1 MSVTKYI
8 NNDCRYRIDKLQNVV
23 YLIDENNARTINID
37 NGRAY
42 VTLASNEDVLRID
55 CYGIDLQD
63 GDELNGR
70 YSFTH
75 TLKFSV
81 NGYMNHRDLMGK
93 YYVIVKSYDN
103 EYWLVNPMFPCKVE
117 YLFTLGYNT
126 CKTDFTLSMI
136 SNHPTLMVDNLDLSS
151 ARSCNGYRLIGFD
164 TLQLNENAYCTNDGQ
179 DVYYTNDGFKNII
192 FDKGSATLTEDFD
205 GNNLSHQLQF
215 SIRFDNYKSSWHYNL
230 LEFHLNTY
238 AAIITDT
245 NGGKIFVGFDNG
257 LQPHYTVTSNG
268 EMTPDKIDIVMKDYH
283 SDGRVL
289 RYYENVN
296 VEKNENVN
304 EQYASR
310 VDNVPS
316 EEIVECV
323 ADGKAI
329 YILKQQTDAF
339 GNPNGKYLVLDGYQ
353 SKVSNLGLEIVG
365 TFNEEVEYNEPLC
378 NNVCVFKDN
387 MEGTIVFTDV
397 TSKTYS
403 ITVDTNWTATS
414 TNNGITVSPSTG
426 TSGTTNITISNS
438 ITPTD
443 PPIDA
448 RITFSFCNSERIVDV
463 IVKEEQ
469 NCLPN
474 GDTYRV
480 DASAQWLVVP
490 TQCCI
495 KELEQ
500 IPDTV
505 ESNRISDNYVRIFV
519 PRNDSGEPKI
529 YVLQVTYCDGT
540 LGTITI
546 IQGNMFI
553 KWVDEGYECQGINR
567 CKKQRMW
574 SGITEDFIT
583 APTEI
588 TRLADCEPSTVC
600 VGYFRWVE
608 TERTACDGDKLHIVE
623 KRQASYDGV
632 NWSDTGETRL
642 GREIE
647 DTQHQCSEAEYEY
660 QWVLT
665 DDYICGEAPK
675 LYVKLLNNTDY
686 TIPCDSTNLITT
698 ADTKS
703 GLFETSAVT
712 DAYIGDCVSGIS
724 NGSFAYAGVY
734 KNLSSVTMSD
744 SVIGIGNDTD
754 DLQLGAFDNAIKLS
768 DVTLSKNLVYIG
780 GSSFFTTSLQTIDI
794 PDSVKRIRWRA
805 FAYNFGLKSVKL
817 SNSLEYIGA
826 NAFADCIKLRTI
838 RIPKTVTEIGNEAF
852 RGCTLLSSV
861 VVEATSP
868 PLLGTDVF
876 AMTRLSAIYV
886 PRQAVNDYITERGWV
901 NYANIIQPI
910 S

>member
-1 MSVTKYI
+1 MVTSYI
-8 NNDCRYRIDKLQNVV
+8 NNECEYRIDKLQNVV
-23 YLIDENNARTINID
+23 YLIDESNVRTINID

-42 VTLASNEDVLRID
+42 VTLSSTEDILRID

-63 GDELNGR
+63 GDELEGR

-75 TLKFSV
+75 TLRFSV

-93 YYVIVKSYDN
+93 YYVIVKSYDG
-103 EYWLVNPMFPCKVE
+103 EYWLMNPMFPCKTQ
-117 YLFTLGYNT
+117 YLFTLGENV
-126 CKTDFTLSMI
+126 CKTDFTLSMV
-136 SNHPTLMVDNLDLSS
+136 SNHPTLMIDDIDLSS
-151 ARSCNGYRLIGFD
+151 AKQCNGYRLLGFK

-179 DVYYTNDGFKNII
+179 DVSYSNNGFKDII

-205 GNNLSHQLQF
+205 GSNLSHQLSF
-215 SIRFDNYKSSWHYNL
+215 SIRFDRYKSSWHYNL

-304 EQYASR
+304 EHYTSR

-329 YILKQQTDAF
+329 YILKEQTDAF

-353 SKVSNLGLEIVG
+353 SKVSNLGLDIVG
-365 TFNEEVEYNEPLC
+365 TFYDEVEYNEPLC

-387 MEGTIVFTDV
+387 MEGTIIFTSV

-438 ITPTD
+438 ITPSD
-443 PPIDA
+443 PPTDA
-448 RITFSFCNSERIVDV
+448 RITFSFCNSERVVDV

-490 TQCCI
+490 TQCCV

-588 TRLADCEPSTVC
+588 TRLVDCEPSTVC

-608 TERTACDGDKLHIVE
+608 TERTACDGDKLYIVE
-623 KRQASYDGV
+623 KRQASYDGIH
-632 NWSDTGETRL
+632 WTDTGETRL

-647 DTQHQCSEAEYEY
+647 DTQHQCSEVEYEY
-660 QWVLT
+660 QWVESDEYL
-665 DDYICGEAPK
+665 CGEAPPVFEGK
-675 LYVKLLNNTDY
+675 FRAWYSDSTTY
-686 TIPCDSTNLITT
+686 SAECDSSTELTIATT
-698 ADTKS
+698 RAHT
-703 GLFETSAVT
+703 TPYSAMT
-712 DAYIGDCVSGIS
+712 RAEIGDCVTNIGDVAFVNCIS
-724 NGSFAYAGVY
+724 LTSITIPN
-734 KNLSSVTMSD
+734 SVTS
-744 SVIGIGNDTD
+744 IG
-754 DLQLGAFDNAIKLS
+754 QSAFDSCSGLTN
-768 DVTLSKNLVYIG
+768 VTIPSGVTSIG
-780 GSSFFTTSLQTIDI
+780 TYAFYDCESLQGI
-794 PDSVKRIRWRA
+794 
-805 FAYNFGLKSVKL
+805 
-817 SNSLEYIGA
+817 
-826 NAFADCIKLRTI
+826 
-838 RIPKTVTEIGNEAF
+838 TVLAVTPPALGNYV
-852 RGCTLLSSV
+852 LD
-861 VVEATSP
+861 ATNNCP
-868 PLLGTDVF
+868 
-876 AMTRLSAIYV
+876 IYV
-886 PRQAVNDYITERGWV
+886 PSGSVNAYKSASGWSDYASRITG
-901 NYANIIQPI
+901 I
-910 S
+910 